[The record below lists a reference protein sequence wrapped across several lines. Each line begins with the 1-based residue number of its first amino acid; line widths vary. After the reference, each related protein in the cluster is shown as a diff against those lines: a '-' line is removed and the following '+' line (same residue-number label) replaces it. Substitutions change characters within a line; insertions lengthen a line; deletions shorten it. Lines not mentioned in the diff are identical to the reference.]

1 MKKGDHQGNV
11 SRGIAISVAVQSSNR
26 IRLRATGEA
35 HSVPG
40 SHAFVSSRR
49 SVKNPYPSE
58 SAVPPTNHG
67 RSGSN
72 VVARPTPLKPSVT
85 GTHGPPQPRVEPMAS
100 TPAPK
105 QASL

>member
-72 VVARPTPLKPSVT
+72 VVARPAPLKPSVT
-85 GTHGPPQPRVEPMAS
+85 ATNGPAQQSVGIGR
-100 TPAPK
+100 APGRE
-105 QASL
+105 